1 MIFVFLNFTNSL
13 NCEEL
18 LQFCIKIEI
27 FFIIL
32 QGLHKR
38 IQRYQQQFTKHS
50 SFFEILV
57 FVLLLYAL
65 ENIEELFFFKL
76 NQKIKIV

>member
-1 MIFVFLNFTNSL
+1 M
-13 NCEEL
+13 
-18 LQFCIKIEI
+18 
-27 FFIIL
+27 FFINL

-38 IQRYQQQFTKHS
+38 IQQYQQQFTKHS

-65 ENIEELFFFKL
+65 ENIEELIFFKL
-76 NQKIKIV
+76 KQNIKII